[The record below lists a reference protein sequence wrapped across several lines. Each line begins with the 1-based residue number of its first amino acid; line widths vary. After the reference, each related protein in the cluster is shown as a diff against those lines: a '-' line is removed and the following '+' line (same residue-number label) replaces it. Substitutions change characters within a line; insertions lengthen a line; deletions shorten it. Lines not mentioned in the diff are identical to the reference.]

1 MQLYVNY
8 NGKIIT
14 LEVESSDSIENVK
27 AKVQDKEGI
36 APAQQILTFQNQILE
51 DGRTLTDYGNLSRA
65 TIILTLLTTTITTK
79 FYSPT
84 LITQVSIPNEITG
97 IPSIDWNFNPNIIA
111 DTEKAVTKSS
121 LYTISGLWME
131 KFLSNTSQLWC
142 KRFNI
147 PNKVGTIAGIE
158 LQLDVQRVA
167 RIEDLLIQLT
177 LNGALIGDNLASTVN
192 PVQSDMYTGD
202 FTTPLDPVG
211 DSHIYGGT
219 TDLWGTT
226 GLTASNVA
234 DPTFGVAVSFKSNTI
249 YPHRDL
255 AYLSQVA
262 LRITYA

>member
-1 MQLYVNY
+1 MM
-8 NGKIIT
+8 
-14 LEVESSDSIENVK
+14 
-27 AKVQDKEGI
+27 
-36 APAQQILTFQNQILE
+36 
-51 DGRTLTDYGNLSRA
+51 
-65 TIILTLLTTTITTK
+65 TTTQ

-97 IPSIDWNFNPNIIA
+97 IPSIDWNFNPTMIA
-111 DTEKAVTKSS
+111 ENVEAVTKTG
-121 LYTISGLWME
+121 LYTIPGLWME

-142 KRFNI
+142 TRLVI
-147 PNKVGTIAGIE
+147 PNRAGTVVGIE

-167 RIEDLLIQLT
+167 RIEDLIIQLI
-177 LNGALIGDNLASTVN
+177 LNGALIGDNRASTVN

-211 DSHIYGGT
+211 DSHIYGGIA
-219 TDLWGTT
+219 DLWGTT
-226 GLTASNVA
+226 GLTATNIA
-234 DPTFGVAVSFKSNTI
+234 DPTFGVVVSFKSNTI